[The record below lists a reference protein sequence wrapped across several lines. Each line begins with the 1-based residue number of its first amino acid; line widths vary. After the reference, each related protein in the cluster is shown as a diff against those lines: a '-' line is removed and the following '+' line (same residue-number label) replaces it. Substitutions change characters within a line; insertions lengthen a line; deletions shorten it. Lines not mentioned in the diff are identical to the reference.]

1 MTSIGDVYE
10 VKLKSYDADLKQME
24 NVFFYRY
31 NNLIGLG
38 NPGVSETLANVF
50 DLVVVAAQIP
60 MTPPSIKYNMI
71 QVRNLFDPA
80 DAFDKPI
87 NKAGTRPPGSGT
99 SQLLPSHDAVK
110 VMLNTDNGLVKKGR
124 KMLAGLME
132 NDQTNGLIDSI
143 PYASWVLRIAVFT
156 MDVVDSVIGG
166 QKSFSPIVVKR
177 VREGTP
183 DNYTYRLPTTQWELV
198 YGNIQSAIMSSIVT
212 TQNSRKD

>member
-50 DLVVVAAQIP
+50 DTIVVAAQVP
-60 MTPPSIKYNMI
+60 MTPPGIKYNMI
-71 QVRNLFDPA
+71 QVRNLFDAA

-87 NKAGTRPPGSGT
+87 NRSGTRGPGSGT

-132 NDQTNGLIDSI
+132 NDQTNGLIDSV
-143 PYASWVLRIAVFT
+143 PYASWVVRIAVFAL
-156 MDVVDSVIGG
+156 DIVDSVIGG
-166 QKSFSPIVVKR
+166 QKSFAPVVVKR
-177 VREGTP
+177 VREGTAP
-183 DNYTYRLPTTQWELV
+183 NFTYRLPRDQWELV
-198 YGNIQSAIMSSIVT
+198 YGNIQSAIMSAVVT